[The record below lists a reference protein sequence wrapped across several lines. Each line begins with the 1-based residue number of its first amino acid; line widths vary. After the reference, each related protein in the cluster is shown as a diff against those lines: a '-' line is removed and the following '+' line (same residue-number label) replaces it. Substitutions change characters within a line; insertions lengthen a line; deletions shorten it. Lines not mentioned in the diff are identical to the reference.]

1 MNFHGPRTRKYLTYK
16 QGIFHYRVQDCSLG
30 LYYTQCIFMDPQIKT
45 SWPKGQEVFHYW
57 VHDSTSVSKMSL
69 SKSQC
74 TLMDP
79 KINKSHV
86 ESWLLN
92 LMYHS
97 GLFWSTIVHEYQKV
111 QLASSIYPSF
121 IKIKQGRFDAFIV
134 QNSMYTYDITWHNVT
149 SDDSVLG
156 RGFISH
162 SPKISC
168 QFATKIRMIRLTFM
182 FT

>member
-1 MNFHGPRTRKYLTYK
+1 MNFHGPRTRKYLTYR
-16 QGIFHYRVQDCSLG
+16 QENFHYRVQDCSLG

-79 KINKSHV
+79 KINKSLV

-97 GLFWSTIVHEYQKV
+97 GPFESTILHECGKNSCRIMDQLVLFFPWVHDST
-111 QLASSIYPSF
+111 LGPSN
-121 IKIKQGRFDAFIV
+121 QSTCVESWTRNNHGP
-134 QNSMYTYDITWHNVT
+134 SCHNILFYRT
-149 SDDSVLG
+149 
-156 RGFISH
+156 
-162 SPKISC
+162 
-168 QFATKIRMIRLTFM
+168 
-182 FT
+182 

>member
-1 MNFHGPRTRKYLTYK
+1 MDPHRKISCPKGADFFDLWVHDCTQGVKGYLMNFHGPRTRKYLTYR
-16 QGIFHYRVQDCSLG
+16 QENFHYRVQNCSLG

-74 TLMDP
+74 TLMDQ

-97 GLFWSTIVHEYQKV
+97 GLFWSTIVHEYQKFTLKLN
-111 QLASSIYPSF
+111 LALFGISPLLQFSKFGNF
-121 IKIKQGRFDAFIV
+121 I
-134 QNSMYTYDITWHNVT
+134 
-149 SDDSVLG
+149 
-156 RGFISH
+156 
-162 SPKISC
+162 
-168 QFATKIRMIRLTFM
+168 
-182 FT
+182 

>member
-1 MNFHGPRTRKYLTYK
+1 MNFHGPRTRKYLTYR
-16 QGIFHYRVQDCSLG
+16 QENFHYRVQDCSLG

-111 QLASSIYPSF
+111 EIVCFHNNALVSC
-121 IKIKQGRFDAFIV
+121 FDF
-134 QNSMYTYDITWHNVT
+134 
-149 SDDSVLG
+149 LE
-156 RGFISH
+156 
-162 SPKISC
+162 PKRYKSC
-168 QFATKIRMIRLTFM
+168 QIGTET
-182 FT
+182 